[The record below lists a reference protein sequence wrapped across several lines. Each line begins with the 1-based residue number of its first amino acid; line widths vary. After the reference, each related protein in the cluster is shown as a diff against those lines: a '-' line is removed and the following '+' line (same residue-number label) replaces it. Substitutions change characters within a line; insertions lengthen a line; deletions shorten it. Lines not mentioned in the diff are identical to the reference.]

1 MAKTVKS
8 EHKKGKVQTELAKRD
23 VLRLNNQESNELT
36 RECIDMALIYLMSEK
51 PFESISISEITKR
64 AGVSRTAFYRNYTSK
79 EDVIR
84 EIGKYVIDQLVSI
97 LSNIKTADDVH
108 DRLVEFF
115 EKIKEHKEQIELL
128 VKGDVSLKLLFPNA
142 HILENVIPSTSQAE
156 HYRMVAID
164 SALVGV
170 VREWINNSCDLSP
183 EEMARII
190 ELGASYYSDK
200 KG

>member
-8 EHKKGKVQTELAKRD
+8 EQKQGKLQTELAKRD

-36 RECIDMALIYLMSEK
+36 RECIDMALMYLMSEK

-84 EIGKYVIDQLVSI
+84 EIGKYVIDQLISI

-108 DRLVEFF
+108 DKLVEFF
-115 EKIKEHKEQIELL
+115 EKIKEHKDQIELL
-128 VKGDVSLKLLFPNA
+128 IKGDVSLKLLFPNA
-142 HILENVIPSTSQAE
+142 HILENVFPSKTQFE
-156 HYRMVAID
+156 HYRLVAVD
-164 SALVGV
+164 SALIGV
-170 VREWINNSCDLSP
+170 VKEWIHNNCDLSP
-183 EEMARII
+183 DEMAHII
-190 ELGASYYSDK
+190 EQGVS
-200 KG
+200 